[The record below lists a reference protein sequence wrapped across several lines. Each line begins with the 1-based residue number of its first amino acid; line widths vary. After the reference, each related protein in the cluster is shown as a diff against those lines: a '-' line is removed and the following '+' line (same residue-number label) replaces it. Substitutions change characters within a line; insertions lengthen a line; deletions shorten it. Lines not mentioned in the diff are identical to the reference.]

1 MASILAVS
9 SKTYGLWERSERTP
23 DADALLNLWL
33 RGWNLNWLI
42 SGQGPERLEGAF
54 QSDSQD
60 LSPTDLSM
68 AIQLANEKIAASGL
82 APTPEQYG
90 KFVLLLY
97 QVLHGGLPDAEIHDF
112 PGELQVLSYPE

>member
-1 MASILAVS
+1 MAEHLGVS
-9 SKTYGLWERSERTP
+9 PRTYGHWERGERTP
-23 DADALLNLWL
+23 DAHALAVLVAD
-33 RGWNLNWLI
+33 GWNANWVVA
-42 SGQGPERLEGAF
+42 GAGAEQLEAAF

-97 QVLHGGLPDAEIHDF
+97 KVLHGGLPDAEIHDF
-112 PGELQVLSYPE
+112 PG